1 MMREGEDLSYHIVL
15 KGSFQEAEFEE
26 SRVVWRIY
34 CYSQH
39 SFVVNQV
46 LDSGQADAGSINP
59 QDSR

>member
-1 MMREGEDLSYHIVL
+1 MMREGEGLSYHIVL

-26 SRVVWRIY
+26 SRVVWRMY

-39 SFVVNQV
+39 SFVNQV
-46 LDSGQADAGSINP
+46 LDSGQADASSINP